1 MPVQP
6 WTRTAPAWLL
16 FGASFACLTAGLVVA
31 LAVVRPLTLAVLAE
45 APWGRCCTWA
55 SRSSG
60 WS

>member
-1 MPVQP
+1 MERR
-6 WTRTAPAWLL
+6 TRTALAWLL
-16 FGASFACLTAGLVVA
+16 FGASFACLAAGLVVA

-45 APWGRCCTWA
+45 GALGPCCTWA